1 MRDTGIHHGAFCP
14 RGIFRRIVAK
24 FNESYPQRAPSQ
36 KQEFHQQPHS
46 VVCLQTPSHCS
57 VVDSIVAKGI
67 SFVATNFLILWKFR
81 ESTSNRLQELATIM
95 SRNSSSLLT
104 FANTAAQNQLLSTDA
119 FRNGGSS
126 GSNVAAPQDFQR
138 IKCPN
143 GRCTAS
149 LNARDMEMH
158 KAHDCLFEPV
168 ECPFAVVGCKERMLR
183 KDIKNHEKDASAEH
197 NRLLLIDNMSLRILR
212 QEVARQAETIK
223 ILLASPH
230 RISFRV
236 KVAELLV
243 EGEVNKWSDYKTVG
257 AGYSARM
264 RVQQGYDLNA
274 DCCGVCIYLRDGPFP
289 CRVISTVKVLNYD
302 GNPDSTSKSKMS
314 YTYEQPKGWGFPKM
328 IAVSKLT
335 AAGSPYVNNGTQHS
349 LKYTLNAS
357 CTNLV
362 KNSSL
367 TFCSRICHFH
377 RHVSYFSSGISKKS
391 IVTNMQKQF
400 F

>member
-1 MRDTGIHHGAFCP
+1 
-14 RGIFRRIVAK
+14 
-24 FNESYPQRAPSQ
+24 
-36 KQEFHQQPHS
+36 
-46 VVCLQTPSHCS
+46 
-57 VVDSIVAKGI
+57 
-67 SFVATNFLILWKFR
+67 
-81 ESTSNRLQELATIM
+81 M
-95 SRNSSSLLT
+95 SRNSLLT

-126 GSNVAAPQDFQR
+126 GSNVTAPPPPPPPQDFQR

-143 GRCTAS
+143 GRCTAN
-149 LNARDMEMH
+149 LPARDMAEH

-183 KDIKNHEKDASAEH
+183 KDIKNHEKDASVEH

-212 QEVARQAETIK
+212 QEVARQSETIK
-223 ILLASPH
+223 ILLAPPH

-236 KVAELLV
+236 KIAELLV

-314 YTYEQPKGWGFPKM
+314 YTYEQPKGWGFPKL
-328 IAVSKLT
+328 ITASKLT
-335 AAGSPYVNNGTQHS
+335 AAASPYVNNGTQHNNPS
-349 LKYTLNAS
+349 NK
-357 CTNLV
+357 
-362 KNSSL
+362 SSL
-367 TFCSRICHFH
+367 HKLI
-377 RHVSYFSSGISKKS
+377 
-391 IVTNMQKQF
+391 TN
-400 F
+400 